1 MQIHFHLGLQSALLY
16 GEITSHINRVEL
28 WAGAVEVG
36 STAAGPSL
44 LQTAPDTQR
53 PAAHSTT
60 HPHSAGFR
68 GSPVAPFQS
77 RALGVLTAACCQQ
90 RSSILVSSW
99 GWQESFQPYPQ
110 PDWWQWHPLNVSV
123 QQRRITFITE
133 AFLPLL
139 EFSEAWKTVSAS
151 D

>member
-16 GEITSHINRVEL
+16 GEIVAHKPS
-28 WAGAVEVG
+28 WAVSRSSGGGQHSCRA
-36 STAAGPSL
+36 L
-44 LQTAPDTQR
+44 TAPDS
-53 PAAHSTT
+53 PW
-60 HPHSAGFR
+60 HPETCSSQHHTPTHSAGFR

-77 RALGVLTAACCQQ
+77 RALGVLAAACCQQ

-123 QQRRITFITE
+123 QQRRIKFITE